1 MVDDDLNMVALPETR
16 NIKSIVTAE
25 DRLCIERKNKQ
36 AVQGLLYVRF
46 ICFGNGNLVAA
57 HDDSDGFNRKDSRF
71 TYIRNSI
78 FAICNP
84 TDVAND
90 INVGLRWRRQILVA
104 VKDRDPAR
112 VDDPFLIEKLTT
124 ELPGILLWM
133 LEGLHRLLANRY
145 QFTISERSIQNL
157 EAAMADSDN
166 LTQFMQ
172 ATAYVRF
179 KPDTEER
186 STYLYRAYTKW
197 CEDNLESPVPQKKFS
212 QFLLK
217 NAGKYGLTFSKH
229 IEGKFAFAKRSE
241 AMKSPVGTLSDRMV
255 SPQARWRGLAPTSS
269 RL

>member
-1 MVDDDLNMVALPETR
+1 MHR
-16 NIKSIVTAE
+16 AE
-25 DRLCIERKNKQ
+25 NKQ

-57 HDDSDGFNRKDSRF
+57 HDDSDGF
-71 TYIRNSI
+71 
-78 FAICNP
+78 
-84 TDVAND
+84 
-90 INVGLRWRRQILVA
+90 WRRQILIT

-112 VDDPFLIEKLTT
+112 VDNPFFIE
-124 ELPGILLWM
+124 ELSEERPGILLWM

-145 QFTISERSIQNL
+145 QFTSSERSIQNL

-229 IEGKFAFAKRSE
+229 IEGKFAFVKRSNE
-241 AMKSPVGTLSDRMV
+241 SPSGAFKRPSGLRQQMEGLCRWCAKSVQKCAEPQKMKNPTRNLTIL
-255 SPQARWRGLAPTSS
+255 RGILVRSRELESLA
-269 RL
+269 L